1 MSAETLSRL
10 GLKPSHKPMRAKY
23 DSQNRTHQAQ
33 KNNDPQTGE
42 DKFQKDNIPWIMSL
56 RPLNPESRANT
67 AAGSGRERAASSE
80 GEEQEQKNTNYID
93 NPPSFY
99 EADTQKF

>member
-10 GLKPSHKPMRAKY
+10 GLKPGHKPMRAKY

-33 KNNDPQTGE
+33 KNNDAQTGE

-56 RPLNPESRANT
+56 RPLIPESRANT
-67 AAGSGRERAASSE
+67 ATGNERERAASS
-80 GEEQEQKNTNYID
+80 GDEEQEQKNTGYID

-99 EADTQKF
+99 EADQQKF